1 MIAYL
6 TDHKNNKYWQE
17 IKIEECEPNAMRTV
31 RIYKDEKRQ
40 SIRGFGG
47 AFTESSGYNYSL
59 LSEENRK
66 RFIEAYFSEKG
77 LKYNIGRVH
86 INSCDF
92 ALGNYAYLEKSD
104 PELNGYDISR
114 DKKYILPLINDAGA
128 EKLSLLASPWSP
140 PAYMKTNGEMN
151 HGGSLKTE
159 YYTEWAKYMAR
170 FVKEYRALGV
180 KIDMVTVQNEPA
192 AVQTWD
198 SCIYS
203 GTDEGIFVSKYLGPE
218 FEKEG
223 LSDVKIFVWDHNKDI
238 IYDRAVE
245 TLSVPGAGKYVGGIA
260 FHWYTGDHFDA
271 VKLVAEKFPDKELI
285 FTEGCVEY
293 SRFADSDE
301 TKKAEMYAHDMIGN
315 LNAGA
320 TAIIDW
326 NLLLDAKG
334 GPNHVGNFCAA
345 PVMGTEDG
353 KDFEKRLSYYYIGHF
368 SRFIEK
374 DAKRLVTSSFSDK
387 VEITS
392 FENTSGQT
400 VSVILNRNEEDT
412 WFTLYDGKKAWSVT
426 VPGHSVVTLSE

>member
-92 ALGNYAYLEKSD
+92 ALGNYAYLEKND

-151 HGGSLKTE
+151 HGGSL
-159 YYTEWAKYMAR
+159 
-170 FVKEYRALGV
+170 
-180 KIDMVTVQNEPA
+180 I
-192 AVQTWD
+192 
-198 SCIYS
+198 
-203 GTDEGIFVSKYLGPE
+203 
-218 FEKEG
+218 
-223 LSDVKIFVWDHNKDI
+223 
-238 IYDRAVE
+238 
-245 TLSVPGAGKYVGGIA
+245 
-260 FHWYTGDHFDA
+260 
-271 VKLVAEKFPDKELI
+271 VA
-285 FTEGCVEY
+285 
-293 SRFADSDE
+293 
-301 TKKAEMYAHDMIGN
+301 
-315 LNAGA
+315 
-320 TAIIDW
+320 
-326 NLLLDAKG
+326 
-334 GPNHVGNFCAA
+334 
-345 PVMGTEDG
+345 
-353 KDFEKRLSYYYIGHF
+353 
-368 SRFIEK
+368 
-374 DAKRLVTSSFSDK
+374 
-387 VEITS
+387 
-392 FENTSGQT
+392 
-400 VSVILNRNEEDT
+400 
-412 WFTLYDGKKAWSVT
+412 
-426 VPGHSVVTLSE
+426 